1 MIPRVIIDTG
11 PLFDLLLFRFWS
23 EQGRPIDENRL
34 NCRKQFNVSPEQL
47 SRFLG
52 MCRGIIFVPGVFVEV
67 GRLARDELGRSAGQS
82 RGRSLTPFW
91 RIAIRELQQMNADE
105 RWTRFLSLDQALIE
119 EFGPTDAALIRC
131 AQETGEERAAI
142 LTHDKPLRGRCRRQ
156 RIPCM
161 LTSGILE
168 QLYR

>member
-11 PLFDLLLFRFWS
+11 PLFDLLLYRFWR

-34 NCRKQFNVSPEQL
+34 NCRKQFNVSPEQI

-52 MCRGIIFVPGVFVEV
+52 LCQGIIFVPGVFVEV

-82 RGRSLTPFW
+82 RGMSLTPFW

-105 RWTRFLSLDQALIE
+105 RWARFLSLDQTLIE

-131 AQETGEERAAI
+131 AEEMGEERVEI
-142 LTHDKPLRGRCRRQ
+142 LTHDEALRGRCLRLHVSC
-156 RIPCM
+156 I
-161 LTSGILE
+161 LTSEILE
-168 QLYR
+168 RLYR